1 MNISVT
7 YFSGDSDNRSPAFL
21 TRKFPVPDNK
31 PISVKSSFSKI
42 STTASS
48 NSSLNRV
55 ASHQRV
61 STAVA
66 QPQLPGLKAAFG
78 PYTRTRTDM
87 RQILGQ
93 TSASHQ
99 AQRPAPEFAH
109 NRSFELRLKQ
119 TETLIAEREKQQQQQ
134 QQPKQ
139 QRKWVSRKLES
150 RQSSVVTSGDPSGTR
165 GMVSSNIGGSE
176 LRSRVEQ
183 SVAVSR
189 LAESNRMAVFRS
201 VLSRI
206 VETERIPNTEYIR
219 FLINVRIPNTK

>member
-1 MNISVT
+1 
-7 YFSGDSDNRSPAFL
+7 
-21 TRKFPVPDNK
+21 
-31 PISVKSSFSKI
+31 
-42 STTASS
+42 
-48 NSSLNRV
+48 
-55 ASHQRV
+55 
-61 STAVA
+61 
-66 QPQLPGLKAAFG
+66 
-78 PYTRTRTDM
+78 M
-87 RQILGQ
+87 RQVLGQ
-93 TSASHQ
+93 TSAPHQ

-134 QQPKQ
+134 QQQPKQ

-150 RQSSVVTSGDPSGTR
+150 RQSSVTSSDPSGTR

-201 VLSRI
+201 VLSQI
-206 VETERIPNTEYIR
+206 ETERIPNI
-219 FLINVRIPNTK
+219 FGF